1 MGWIL
6 KVGALVVGLFSLSLG
21 FWPLWIPC
29 FGYLA
34 YSLWSATRRRRI
46 YVRDEGK
53 SRGAPRGKRHR
64 FKKRYVVAG
73 LFLLL
78 SLAAFADHGTI
89 APWVFLGIGG
99 LIVASGVF
107 GRGPSLSQV
116 RPVPNSILLRSRW
129 LPISYTS
136 LVEVKFGTQEMSRA
150 LSSAG
155 NEIIMTLSSEKVSA
169 YLPVRV
175 LAFSVPAAESKV
187 AERLAPV
194 ARMLS
199 ARGAY
204 PLPLES
210 EEAASRLG
218 WSLKPVDIAL
228 EYGRDGV
235 VSLNSTPF
243 DVLVL
248 APSGHLL
255 ESAAAYITRPGKPGH
270 YRVPGKGSRLESQ
283 PLLWEALETL
293 AERHSPPNADALTG
307 FLSSVSATRGE
318 GLGERLENGGQT
330 ESGRLVLGS
339 LGSTKVELTRPQLR
353 AIVRAYG

>member
-1 MGWIL
+1 MGWML
-6 KVGALVVGLFSLSLG
+6 KVAALVVGLLSLSLG

-34 YSLWSATRRRRI
+34 YCVWSATRKRRVYI
-46 YVRDEGK
+46 HSEEK
-53 SRGAPRGKRHR
+53 SRGAPKAKRSH
-64 FKKRYVVAG
+64 FKKRYILGG

-78 SLAAFADHGTI
+78 SLAAFGDHGSY
-89 APWVFLGIGG
+89 APWVFLGLGG
-99 LIVASGVF
+99 LTIASGVF
-107 GRGPSLSQV
+107 GRGPSFSQV

-129 LPISYTS
+129 LPIAYTS
-136 LVEVKFGTQEMSRA
+136 LVEVKFGTQQMSKA

-155 NEIIMTLSSEKVSA
+155 NEIIMTVSSEKVSA

-175 LAFSVPAAESKV
+175 MAMSVPAAESKV

-199 ARGAY
+199 AKGAF
-204 PLPLES
+204 PFPLES
-210 EEAASRLG
+210 EEAASRLS
-218 WSLKPVDIAL
+218 WSLEPVDIAL

-255 ESAAAYITRPGKPGH
+255 ESAAAYITRPGRSGH
-270 YRVPGKGSRLESQ
+270 FVIPGKGSRLESK
-283 PLLWEALETL
+283 PLFWEALETL

-318 GLGERLENGGQT
+318 GLGDRLENGGQT
-330 ESGRLVLGS
+330 ESGKLVLGS
-339 LGSTKVELTRPQLR
+339 LGSAKVELTRPQLR
-353 AIVRAYG
+353 AIVKAYG